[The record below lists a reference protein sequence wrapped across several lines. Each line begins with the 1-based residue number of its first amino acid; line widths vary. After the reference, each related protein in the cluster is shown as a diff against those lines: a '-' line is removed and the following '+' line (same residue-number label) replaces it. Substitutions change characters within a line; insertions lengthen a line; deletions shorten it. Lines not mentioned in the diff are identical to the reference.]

1 MMTLIDN
8 GYQKK
13 GELAVDLTH
22 LKTRYVVPD
31 IYYELHGLALQH
43 LSHKDGIPRQ
53 TLTTDLMIVVEEGEG
68 LLICDGKI
76 NELQYGVPLVINA
89 GHTVEIRMNEEA
101 LLSVWLIAFTLHDP
115 ERQMSPSLIETR
127 ETDTAGFRSIVQR
140 IRAIE
145 NRRMAQD
152 RKQRVGIHTQ
162 FQRLMSMVLKD
173 TPEHE
178 GEVSSEH
185 TRANIS
191 EIITQLKGRYNEEIT
206 VDELA
211 DQARIS
217 KRRFTHWFRQL
228 TGTNL
233 SDYMTTL
240 RMEHAKQL
248 LLRGERM
255 KEVAAMVG
263 YRDEYYFNRRF
274 KQMEGISP
282 GQFIL
287 NHRKSS
293 SNICVMS
300 CLGHLLALGIR
311 PAAVAKNLANEH
323 YLSKLST
330 SFHKVNSVPLDPQE
344 ISYLQPEM
352 ILVGNQEEYDTL
364 SPIAPTYIFSQNDD
378 KPFVLL
384 QKLGEV
390 FGKGFE
396 AEKVMKQYERK
407 AQRLRSRLKGMIQS
421 TDTFSVMEIR
431 DDSIYVFGNYWCRGA
446 YNLYDGLGLQA
457 PERIQKELIDR
468 QAYLMISEEQVASYV
483 GDHLFLTVLDSER
496 YQHMSSSIW
505 WQEMPAVRQNQVYMT
520 EYTEFAVTDPISM
533 PYQLDAQMKLI
544 LERKMLHS

>member
-1 MMTLIDN
+1 M
-8 GYQKK
+8 
-13 GELAVDLTH
+13 DLTH
-22 LKTRYVVPD
+22 LKTRYGVPG

-43 LSHKDGIPRQ
+43 LSPNDDIPPQ
-53 TLTTDLMIVVEEGEG
+53 TLTTEIMIVVEEGEG

-76 NELQYGVPLVINA
+76 HELQYGIPLVINA
-89 GHTVEIRMNEEA
+89 GHTVEIRINEET
-101 LLSVWLIAFTLHDP
+101 LLSAWLVAFTLHDS
-115 ERQMSPSLIETR
+115 ERRMFPALVETR
-127 ETDTAGFRSIVQR
+127 EMDTAGFRTILQR
-140 IRAIE
+140 IRGIE
-145 NRRMAQD
+145 NRRMVQD

-173 TPEHE
+173 THEYE

-191 EIITQLKGRYNEEIT
+191 EIISQLKGRYNEEIT
-206 VDELA
+206 VDDLA
-211 DQARIS
+211 AQARIS

-248 LLRGERM
+248 LLRGGRM
-255 KEVAAMVG
+255 KEVATLVG

-287 NHRKSS
+287 NHRQSS

-311 PAAVAKNLANEH
+311 PAAVAKNLSNEH
-323 YLSKLST
+323 YLTPLSA

-352 ILVGNQEEYDTL
+352 ILVGNQEEYDAL
-364 SPIAPTYIFSQNDD
+364 SPIAPTYIFSQNDH

-390 FGKGFE
+390 FGKGPE
-396 AEKVMKQYERK
+396 AEKVMQQYERK
-407 AQRLRSRLKGMIQS
+407 TQRLKSRLKGVIKS

-457 PERIQKELIDR
+457 PERVQKELIDR
-468 QAYLMISEEQVASYV
+468 QAYLMISEEQVTSYA

-496 YQHMSSSIW
+496 YQRISNSVW

-533 PYQLDAQMKLI
+533 PYQLDTQMKLI
-544 LERKMLHS
+544 LDRQMSHS